1 MLQSALFYQFFA
13 KVLVAPLVVI
23 RLPLLMDNF
32 SFNFTSNVLS
42 DYHKKVD
49 EYKNK

>member
-1 MLQSALFYQFFA
+1 MLQSALTNQFFA
-13 KVLVAPLVVI
+13 KVLVAQVVI